1 MVRRG
6 STVRVRRRAL
16 RKPRTSGLSRLRSI
30 ASRPVCPGMEQILEH
45 RGEKGRRLVVFLDNV
60 SATSDLAERGS
71 TCRADGSELRPG
83 LAQCAALEQPRKAA
97 CPSGL
102 TAAPLSVLRLPR
114 LDIGEAARSFEQ
126 HLDELG
132 LLVAQEAPEF
142 GTVDRGRHLYGSF
155 IKSAKTV
162 RPTLIASGI
171 EIGKPLSSG
180 CLRR

>member
-1 MVRRG
+1 VRIG
-6 STVRVRRRAL
+6 QPDRRHQLTTREFGQY
-16 RKPRTSGLSRLRSI
+16 PSIDPVGL
-30 ASRPVCPGMEQILEH
+30 
-45 RGEKGRRLVVFLDNV
+45 
-60 SATSDLAERGS
+60 
-71 TCRADGSELRPG
+71 
-83 LAQCAALEQPRKAA
+83 
-97 CPSGL
+97 
-102 TAAPLSVLRLPR
+102 LRLLR

-132 LLVAQEAPEF
+132 LLVAQEALEF